1 MKTKTTIFFLLV
13 CCILFSIDLKAQGN
27 PPIITL
33 VVDTEK
39 VNQNNIQETCTF
51 GQPADVSVKDFTL
64 TVNKGDVILWRGESD
79 QDSSGLVRITEFR
92 HESGTVMLGKRR
104 ISDQNGTGVVV
115 GKVLEGQ
122 PGDIEVYYLKFEVKR
137 GGGQDWEEF
146 IIDPKLQI
154 NPRE

>member
-1 MKTKTTIFFLLV
+1 MKTKATIFFLLV
-13 CCILFSIDLKAQGN
+13 CCVLSSVDLNAQDN
-27 PPIITL
+27 TPIITL

-39 VNQNNIQETCTF
+39 VNQNNIEETCSF

-64 TVNKGDVILWRGESD
+64 EVNKGDVILWRGTAD

-104 ISDQNGTGVVV
+104 ITDQNGTGVVV
-115 GKVLEGQ
+115 GKVMEGD
-122 PGDIEVYYLKFEVKR
+122 PGDVEVYYLKFEVKR

-146 IIDPKLQI
+146 IIDPKLKLM
-154 NPRE
+154 